1 MQLSGDKGDSS
12 QSYLAD
18 VFVDHRRLLV
28 WVVVAVSLV
37 LACFVPGI
45 ETDTSLR
52 SMLVTNTPAYFDY
65 EKFQEVF
72 GAEEFIVIGIK
83 NRLPATDQSVLRSVE
98 SITRQLEQ
106 FDKIAE
112 VLSLTNLRFFQKSNG
127 KFGTFPVTRTDKS
140 QLSLPEVSDLEAMRA
155 AFPLM
160 GFLISPDMRS
170 VGLLVRVDE
179 QWKFDPHTVRR
190 VLEHIN
196 RVVHANLLEGS
207 DARIV
212 GPPILR
218 EAISKYSFQTAFIFG
233 TLCSLICML
242 VTSYVFKSFKVTAV
256 GLLNL
261 GICVLWILGL
271 MSLLKIPINP
281 ITSMAFGLTLVPTLE
296 MVIHIATRYRQFSQW
311 EKDKLGAVRQT
322 VRFLARPLFIC
333 LSTTAVGFGACM
345 VNSIP
350 MVFQLGLIMPIAI
363 MTSYCVAM
371 IVTPAFLLG
380 TKSLD
385 HYAFRTMSVDLLSRG
400 LGRLRD
406 SISRNYR
413 LYTFLGFAIAIVMF
427 AGTPFIL
434 TDPQI
439 MRQLSPSSPEIQAIN
454 FIDDNLMSVHS
465 VELALT
471 AEGHAFKKPETWKRV
486 RELETRLK
494 ELPEVVS
501 TESFLS
507 VLEYVDNLLNGSA
520 QGRKDFSSDPEVLN
534 ELFAITSLSAEGK
547 RIRQRY
553 LNPAFD
559 QLRITVRIRNSP
571 SVSIVET
578 ISRIGSVADSVMGD
592 VARATVTGET
602 AVISDQSVD
611 LIRSEIVSMVLA
623 ILIIAVLMMIQMGT
637 ASFGLISLIP
647 NIPPL
652 ATVFGIMGWAG
663 ISLNAATIFAATV
676 ALGLAVDNTIN
687 YVAQLKRE
695 IKLSPDLGVEQC
707 VFQAY
712 NLAASPM
719 ASWSIV
725 TLLGF
730 MALAA
735 TPFQAAVDFGVL
747 VSCAIVMGIFGD
759 LVFMQSMILTFPS
772 IRRLIRKIIEKETHR
787 KAQ

>member
-1 MQLSGDKGDSS
+1 VQLSGDKGDSS
-12 QSYLAD
+12 QSCLAD

-52 SMLVTNTPAYFDY
+52 SMLVTNTPAFFDY

-98 SITRQLEQ
+98 SITRQLEGY
-106 FDKIAE
+106 DKIAE

-190 VLEHIN
+190 ILEHIN

-242 VTSYVFKSFKVTAV
+242 VTAYVFKSFKVTAV
-256 GLLNL
+256 GLLIL

-296 MVIHIATRYRQFSQW
+296 MVIHIATRYRQFYQS
-311 EKDKLGAVRQT
+311 EKNKLGAVRQT

-385 HYAFRTMSVDLLSRG
+385 QYAFRTMSVDWLSRA
-400 LGRLRD
+400 LGRVRD
-406 SISRNYR
+406 SISRYYR
-413 LYTFLGFAIAIVMF
+413 SYTVFGFAIAIVMF

-520 QGRKDFSSDPEVLN
+520 QGRKDFSWDPAVLN

-547 RIRQRY
+547 RLRQRY

-578 ISRIGSVADSVMGD
+578 ISRIDSVADSVMGD
-592 VARATVTGET
+592 LARTTVTGET

-772 IRRLIRKIIEKETHR
+772 IRRLIRKIIEKETYR